1 MGRRKKKH
9 NNNRN
14 RLPRVRVN
22 EQIRVPRVLVIGPDG
37 NNLGVMSV
45 REAMAI
51 AEEHGLDVV
60 EVSPNANPPVVKIMD
75 YGKYMYELKK
85 KQKKKDKTP
94 EMKEIELT
102 PTIGEHDL
110 QVKLKKAREFLEKG
124 HKVKIEIRMR
134 GRQMLHVD
142 ITEQLAE
149 KVIAL
154 LDDVA
159 AVDVAPRQEGR
170 FVHFILKPRKR

>member
-1 MGRRKKKH
+1 MGRRKKKS
-9 NNNRN
+9 NNRN
-14 RLPRVRVN
+14 RLPKVRVN
-22 EQIRVPRVLVIGPDG
+22 EQIRAARVLVIGPDG

-102 PTIGEHDL
+102 PTIGDHDL
-110 QVKLKKAREFLEKG
+110 NVKLKKAREFLGKG

-142 ITEQLAE
+142 ITKQLAE
-149 KVIAL
+149 RVIAL

-159 AVDVAPRQEGR
+159 AVDVEPKQEGR

>member
-1 MGRRKKKH
+1 M
-9 NNNRN
+9 
-14 RLPRVRVN
+14 RVN
-22 EQIRVPRVLVIGPDG
+22 EQIRVPRVLVIGPGG
-37 NNLGVMSV
+37 NNLGIMSV
-45 REAMAI
+45 RDAITI

-85 KQKKKDKTP
+85 KQKKKDRTP
-94 EMKEIELT
+94 ELKEIELT

-134 GRQMLHVD
+134 GRQMLHTD
-142 ITEQLAE
+142 LTHKLAE
-149 KVIAL
+149 RVIAM
-154 LDDVA
+154 LDEVA
-159 AVDVAPRQEGR
+159 AVETEPKQEGR
-170 FVHFILKPRKR
+170 FVHFVLKPRRR

>member
-1 MGRRKKKH
+1 MGRRRKKD
-9 NNNRN
+9 NRNRN

-22 EQIRVPRVLVIGPDG
+22 EQIRAPRVLVIGPDG

-60 EVSPNANPPVVKIMD
+60 EVSPNANPPVVRIMD

-85 KQKKKDKTP
+85 KQKKKDRTP

-110 QVKLKKAREFLEKG
+110 NVKLKKAREFLEKG

-142 ITEQLAE
+142 ITKQLAE
-149 KVIAL
+149 RVIAL
-154 LDDVA
+154 LDDAA
-159 AVDVAPRQEGR
+159 AVDVEPKQEGR

>member
-1 MGRRKKKH
+1 VGRRRKK
-9 NNNRN
+9 NNRNRN
-14 RLPRVRVN
+14 RLPKVRAN
-22 EQIRVPRVLVIGPDG
+22 EQIRAPRVLVIGPDG
-37 NNLGVMSV
+37 KNLGVMSV
-45 REAMAI
+45 REAMGI

-60 EVSPNANPPVVKIMD
+60 EVSPNANPPVVRIMD

-102 PTIGEHDL
+102 PTIGDHDL

-142 ITEQLAE
+142 ITHNLAE
-149 KVIAL
+149 KVIAM

-159 AVDVAPRQEGR
+159 AVDVEPKQEGR
-170 FVHFILKPRKR
+170 FVHFILKPRKK

>member
-1 MGRRKKKH
+1 VGRRKKKH

-159 AVDVAPRQEGR
+159 AVDVAPKQEGR

>member
-1 MGRRKKKH
+1 VGRRKKK
-9 NNNRN
+9 NTN
-14 RLPRVRVN
+14 RLKLPKVRVN
-22 EQIRVPRVLVIGPDG
+22 EQIRAPRVLVVGPDG

-110 QVKLKKAREFLEKG
+110 NVKLKKAREFLEKG
-124 HKVKIEIRMR
+124 HKVKVEIRMR

-142 ITEQLAE
+142 ITHQLAE

-159 AVDVAPRQEGR
+159 AVDVEPKQEGR

>member
-159 AVDVAPRQEGR
+159 AVDVAPKQEGR

>member
-45 REAMAI
+45 REAMVI

>member
-1 MGRRKKKH
+1 MGRRRKK
-9 NNNRN
+9 NNRNRN
-14 RLPRVRVN
+14 RLPKVRAN
-22 EQIRVPRVLVIGPDG
+22 EQIRAPRVLVIGPDG
-37 NNLGVMSV
+37 KNLGVMSV
-45 REAMAI
+45 REAMGI

-60 EVSPNANPPVVKIMD
+60 EVSPNANPPVVRIMD

-102 PTIGEHDL
+102 PTIGDHDL

-142 ITEQLAE
+142 ITHNLAE
-149 KVIAL
+149 KVIAM

-159 AVDVAPRQEGR
+159 AVDVEPKQEGR
-170 FVHFILKPRKR
+170 FVHFILKPRKK